1 LHLSVSNLCCIQ
13 ISCFA
18 ICAIAHGT
26 ASARWLKWSD
36 EEKLRG
42 WRLYGWFTALSCAG
56 SLAGVIAFS
65 GRIFHLTGVYVTKNT
80 PKNPTNDQLVLTMQ
94 ETSIS
99 FGRGLATF
107 VVASP
112 VEFAFSSLAQ
122 LFVLHRLQRFT
133 TSKSLRQRAW
143 KIAGRMFLAAVI
155 TGHIVSICASIASAV
170 EYIRSAG
177 FYSDA
182 AAAYAAN
189 ATAAGSLFEIQAKDK
204 RAEAVRIASVQ
215 RFIEVV
221 VLLVIVATFI
231 VVGLNSHRIISTAL
245 RALFNAEK
253 KLVSIAAAS
262 GVVDS
267 AGAKLVAE
275 VQSQGR
281 MLHRKV
287 VGTFVFVLLTL
298 LVRSVFT
305 IMFAVGSS
313 MTNQADKCARSE
325 CDACKNVFSHMMFW
339 MVYTPS
345 YHFFC
350 VLVSSPLALMG
361 ALWGMS
367 GVRAME
373 QMREVDVS
381 AERLRDR
388 QMREICVDARVPVK
402 SGSSS
407 VNRATVSMPSHS
419 SKA

>member
-1 LHLSVSNLCCIQ
+1 
-13 ISCFA
+13 
-18 ICAIAHGT
+18 
-26 ASARWLKWSD
+26 
-36 EEKLRG
+36 
-42 WRLYGWFTALSCAG
+42 
-56 SLAGVIAFS
+56 
-65 GRIFHLTGVYVTKNT
+65 
-80 PKNPTNDQLVLTMQ
+80 
-94 ETSIS
+94 
-99 FGRGLATF
+99 
-107 VVASP
+107 
-112 VEFAFSSLAQ
+112 
-122 LFVLHRLQRFT
+122 
-133 TSKSLRQRAW
+133 
-143 KIAGRMFLAAVI
+143 MFLAAVI
-155 TGHIVSICASIASAV
+155 SGHTISICASIASAV

-189 ATAAGSLFEIQAKDK
+189 ASAAGRLFEIQAQEH
-204 RAEAVRIASVQ
+204 RAEAVRVASMQ

-221 VLLVIVATFI
+221 VLLMIVATFI

-253 KLVSIAAAS
+253 KLVSMQQLAAAS

-267 AGAKLVAE
+267 SGAKLVAE

-281 MLHRKV
+281 TLHRKV

-305 IMFAVGSS
+305 VMFALGASL
-313 MTNQADKCARSE
+313 TNQGDKCARSD

-345 YHFFC
+345 YHFVC

-381 AERLRDR
+381 AERLRDGP
-388 QMREICVDARVPVK
+388 MRDICVSASAPVK

-407 VNRATVSMPSHS
+407 DKSGNRFTAISLQ
-419 SKA
+419 